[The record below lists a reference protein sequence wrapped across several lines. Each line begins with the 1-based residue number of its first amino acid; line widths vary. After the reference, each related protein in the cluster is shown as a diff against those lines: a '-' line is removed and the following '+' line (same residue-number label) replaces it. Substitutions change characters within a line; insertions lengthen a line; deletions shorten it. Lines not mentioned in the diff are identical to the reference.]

1 MRIGFYIEEMNYRGV
16 VNSIFEYADNNQKI
30 LKNKSYIFYN
40 DSALNNKREVILE
53 FKKNFKVFCVKD
65 FTEIIKINNYIKLDY
80 IYFQRQG
87 AKEKVVPGIKNI
99 IHAVFPQ
106 NIFQYHGFRYAYISS
121 WLSRTCSNNKYQF
134 VPLAISLPK
143 NESNMRSELNIP
155 SDAKVFG
162 CHGGETSFDLIFV
175 QNAIKEILSKNK
187 NIYFIFLNIKK
198 FFSHKKIIFL
208 KGSFDKIKKN
218 KFINSCNAMLH
229 ARSLGESFGLSCG
242 EFLLKNKPIFTYS
255 FCKQRAHFE
264 ICKKNVISYCSYH
277 DLINKI
283 LNFDNQKEYYSDN
296 LKIKFSK
303 TRITKIFYRTFLK
316 NNKNNKRPSL
326 NTIDYIIIFFY
337 FVQKNY
343 YYIRHKIYITFYKLT
358 FPKI

>member
-1 MRIGFYIEEMNYRGV
+1 MRIGYYIEEMNYRGV
-16 VNSIFEYADNNQKI
+16 ANSIFEYADNNQKF
-30 LKNKSYIFYN
+30 LKSKSYIFYN
-40 DSALNNKREVILE
+40 DSALNNKRDVILE
-53 FKKNFKVFCVKD
+53 FKKKFKVFGVKD

-80 IYFQRQG
+80 IYIQRQG
-87 AKEKVVPGIKNI
+87 VKEKVVPGIKNI

-143 NESNMRSELNIP
+143 NENNMRSELNIP
-155 SDAKVFG
+155 RDAKVFG
-162 CHGGETSFDLIFV
+162 YHGGETSFDLIFV
-175 QNAIKEILSKNK
+175 QNAIKEIVSKNK

-198 FFSHKKIIFL
+198 FFSHKRIIFL

-242 EFLLKNKPIFTYS
+242 EFLLKKKPIFTYG

-264 ICKKNVISYCSYH
+264 ICKKNVISYYSYY

-283 LNFDNQKEYYSDN
+283 LNFDNQKQYNCDN

-303 TRITKIFYRTFLK
+303 IRIAKIFYLTFLK
-316 NNKNNKRPSL
+316 KNKNNKRPSL
-326 NTIDYIIIFFY
+326 NAIDYIIILFY
-337 FVQKNY
+337 YMQKNY
-343 YYIRHKIYITFYKLT
+343 YYIRHKIYITFYKL
-358 FPKI
+358 FFSKI